1 MDAEAAAERLWPGRP
16 KVVAPLSG
24 GITNMNFRVD
34 VDGRSYVLR
43 MGGAKTEL
51 LGIDRSIERAAAV
64 RAAEVGVGPQ
74 VERFVEAEEWLI
86 TKFIEG
92 RAIPID
98 EMRQPDTIRR
108 VAGALRRFHG
118 AGTIPGRFDSHEVV
132 ELYAREAEQHGVR
145 VPHAFAR
152 ARDISGD
159 IRISRGRQSLV
170 PCHNDLL
177 NANFLDDGEIRIVD
191 WEYAGMGDRFFDL
204 ANFSVNHGFDEEQD
218 RELLVAYFGFA
229 GDAQLRDL
237 RQMKFMS
244 DFREAMWGVLQS
256 GISELDFDFD
266 AYAAK
271 HFARLEAH
279 AAELA
284 L

>member
-16 KVVAPLSG
+16 KVVRPLTG

-43 MGGAKTEL
+43 MGGAKTDL

-64 RAAEVGVGPQ
+64 RAAEVGVGPP
-74 VERFVEAEEWLI
+74 VERFIEAEEWLI

-98 EMRQPDTIRR
+98 EMQQPDTIRR

-118 AGTIPGRFDSHEVV
+118 AGSIPGRFDSHEVV
-132 ELYAREAEQHGVR
+132 ELYAREAEQHGVH
-145 VPHAFAR
+145 VPPAFAR
-152 ARDISGD
+152 ARDISEE
-159 IRISRGRQSLV
+159 IRESRGRQALV

-204 ANFSVNHGFDEEQD
+204 ANFSVNHGFGEEQD
-218 RELLVAYFGFA
+218 RQLLVAYFGFA

-271 HFARLEAH
+271 HFARLEAQ
-279 AAELA
+279 ATELA
-284 L
+284 F